1 MFTKKLV
8 AYARLGKIAVYQ
20 HAYLLLLVALLLHRE
35 SVDVPRVPLA
45 LVLILVTMFAIKF
58 ASCAADDIMGY
69 RDGSDAKNYLSGG
82 HLPVQNKPL
91 LTGALDESEATRF
104 ATGSAIVAV
113 FAALGAVFAV
123 GGHVPWQ
130 VVVGYLVTFA
140 VVVQYSWGV
149 RFSYRP
155 GGAEFVMFIA
165 NAAEV
170 VLPYW
175 LIAQYVGTDA
185 LLVAALAGT
194 QMLLVT
200 CYANFGDR
208 QGDAE
213 SGKRTLAVAIP
224 PREYKGLL
232 IVLGVAGIVLAIM
245 PFVFGTLRPVMV
257 ICMVPLIAMRVV
269 QMYKGVVQGDSLSA
283 TRIGFRA
290 IDVGSIGLALAILLS

>member
-1 MFTKKLV
+1 MFPRKIL

-20 HAYLLLLVALLLHRE
+20 HAYLLLLVALLLYRD
-35 SVDVPRVPLA
+35 SVDAPRMPLA
-45 LVLILVTMFAIKF
+45 LMLILITMFAIKF

-91 LTGALDESEATRF
+91 LTGALSEREAIRF
-104 ATGSAIVAV
+104 ALGSAVVAV
-113 FAALGAVFAV
+113 SAALGAVFAV

-130 VVVGYLVTFA
+130 VVVGYLFAFA

-170 VLPYW
+170 VLPFW
-175 LIAQYVGTDA
+175 LIAQHVGIDA
-185 LLVAALAGT
+185 RLVAALAGT

-200 CYANFGDR
+200 CYANVGDR
-208 QGDAE
+208 QGDSE
-213 SGKRTLAVAIP
+213 SGKRTLAVVLP
-224 PREYKGLL
+224 PRGYGALL
-232 IVLGVAGIVLAIM
+232 ISLGVAGIVLAVL
-245 PFVFGTLRPVMV
+245 PFVIGTLRPVMV
-257 ICMVPLIAMRVV
+257 VCLVPVIVMRLA
-269 QMYKGVVQGDSLSA
+269 QMYIGVVRGDTAVA

-290 IDVGSIGLALAILLS
+290 IDVGSLGLALAILLS